1 MNRTKWMAGI
11 LTSAAVVLAGLGVG
25 TATAGAAPKVDPLL
39 PTELTLP
46 FMGAPL
52 KLTVTTGPGGA
63 IASADLDNAG
73 AFTAT
78 DVSARKVSFVANDGT
93 LQLTV
98 RSKGNEQRVTAK
110 AAEFSQLVGTSNWSG
125 DVFGTGLASTVAFT
139 IGGDELAPTLTIDS
153 AVSGDA
159 AAGGEATIGA
169 VRTESDDDDGE
180 IEVKGS
186 VQFTLDGQSRTLYIK
201 VKVETD
207 DDDSAADSPEAA
219 SLRITLSKLRG
230 VPQSI
235 EDAVGQ
241 KTWTAAL
248 CDGTNTATVVYTVN
262 ADGTL
267 TLDSATNT
275 DGSSPEIK
283 AESNK
288 IEVRF
293 GKDAR
298 VKFRSSLDGDQITVR
313 IEEKVRCRDAADPTT
328 NVSTSTT
335 IDDDDDDDDEDEHH
349 SGGHDDDDDDDD
361 HNGGGR
367 DHDEDD

>member
-46 FMGAPL
+46 FPGAPL

-78 DVSARKVSFVANDGT
+78 DVSAKKVRFEANDGT

-98 RSKGNEQRVTAK
+98 KSKGNEQRVTAK
-110 AAEFSQLVGTSNWSG
+110 AAEFSQLIGTSNWSG

-139 IGGDELAPTLTIDS
+139 IGGDELAPTLSIDS
-153 AVSGDA
+153 AVSGDV
-159 AAGGEATIGA
+159 AAGGEAIIGDI
-169 VRTESDDDDGE
+169 RTESDDDDGE
-180 IEVKGS
+180 IEIKGS
-186 VQFTLDGQSRTLYIK
+186 VKFTLDGQSRTLSI
-201 VKVETD
+201 KVETGEHDD
-207 DDDSAADSPEAA
+207 DDDSPEGA

-230 VPQSI
+230 VPQNI
-235 EDAVGQ
+235 EDAIGQ

-248 CDGTNTATVVYTVN
+248 CDGVNTATVVYTVN
-262 ADGTL
+262 EDGTL
-267 TLDSATNT
+267 TLDSATNS

-283 AESNK
+283 AEGDK

-298 VKFRSSLDGDQITVR
+298 VKFRSSLDDGQITVR
-313 IEEKVRCRDAADPTT
+313 IDEKVRCRGAADPTT

-335 IDDDDDDDDEDEHH
+335 IDDDDDDDDDDHH
-349 SGGHDDDDDDDD
+349 GRGHDDDDDDDD
-361 HNGGGR
+361 HRGGGR

>member
-46 FMGAPL
+46 FPGAPL

-139 IGGDELAPTLTIDS
+139 VGGDELAPTLTIDD

-159 AAGGEATIGA
+159 AAGGEAIIGD
-169 VRTESDDDDGE
+169 VRTGSDDDDGE
-180 IEVKGS
+180 IELKGS
-186 VQFTLDGQSRTLYIK
+186 VQFTLDGQSRTLSIK
-201 VKVETD
+201 VKVENDDDD
-207 DDDSAADSPEAA
+207 DDDSPEGA

-235 EDAVGQ
+235 DEAVGE

-248 CDGTNTATVVYTVN
+248 CDGTSTATVVYTVN

-267 TLDSATNT
+267 TLGSATNS

-313 IEEKVRCRDAADPTT
+313 VEEKVRCRGAEDPST

-335 IDDDDDDDDEDEHH
+335 IDDDDDDDDEHH
-349 SGGHDDDDDDDD
+349 SRGGDDDEDDDDD
-361 HNGGGR
+361 HGGGGR
-367 DHDEDD
+367 DHSEDD

>member
-25 TATAGAAPKVDPLL
+25 TASAGAAPKVDPLL

-78 DVSARKVSFVANDGT
+78 DVSAKKVRFVANDGT

-98 RSKGNEQRVTAK
+98 KSKGNEQRVTAK
-110 AAEFSQLVGTSNWSG
+110 AAEFSQLVGSSNWSG
-125 DVFGTGLASTVAFT
+125 DVFGTGQASTVAFT
-139 IGGDELAPTLTIDS
+139 IGGDELAPTLTIDE

-159 AAGGEATIGA
+159 AAGGEATIGE

-186 VQFTLDGQSRTLYIK
+186 VKFTLDGQSRTLSIK
-201 VKVETD
+201 IETGEDDD
-207 DDDSAADSPEAA
+207 DDDSPEGA

-235 EDAVGQ
+235 EDAVGE

-248 CDGTNTATVVYTVN
+248 CDGASTATVVYTVN

-267 TLDSATNT
+267 TLGSATNS

-313 IEEKVRCRDAADPTT
+313 VEEKVRCRDAADPTT

-335 IDDDDDDDDEDEHH
+335 IDDDDDDDDDDHQGR
-349 SGGHDDDDDDDD
+349 GGDDDDDDDDDD
-361 HNGGGR
+361 HGGGGR

>member
-25 TATAGAAPKVDPLL
+25 AATAGAAPKVDPLL

-46 FMGAPL
+46 FPGAPL

-63 IASADLDNAG
+63 ITQADLDNAG

-78 DVSARKVSFVANDGT
+78 DVSAKKVRFVANDGT

-98 RSKGNEQRVTAK
+98 KSKGNEQRVTAK
-110 AAEFSQLVGTSNWSG
+110 AAEFGQLVGTSGWSG
-125 DVFGTGLASTVAFT
+125 DVFGTGQASTVAFT
-139 IGGDELAPTLTIDS
+139 IGGDALAPTLTIDS
-153 AVSGDA
+153 AVSGDVG
-159 AAGGEATIGA
+159 AGGEAVIGE
-169 VRTESDDDDGE
+169 VKTETEDDGE
-180 IEVKGS
+180 IELKGS
-186 VQFTLDGQSRTLYIK
+186 VLFTLAGQSRTLSIK
-201 VKVETD
+201 VEAGEEDDDD
-207 DDDSAADSPEAA
+207 DDDSPEGA

-235 EDAVGQ
+235 EEAVGP
-241 KTWTAAL
+241 KVWTAAL
-248 CDGTNTATVVYTVN
+248 CDGVNTATVNYTVN

-275 DGSSPEIK
+275 DGSTPETK
-283 AESNK
+283 AEGNK

-298 VKFRSSLDGDQITVR
+298 VKLRSSLDGDQITVR
-313 IEEKVRCRDAADPTT
+313 IEEKVRCRDAADPST

-335 IDDDDDDDDEDEHH
+335 IDDDDDDDDDDHH
-349 SGGHDDDDDDDD
+349 GRGGDDDDDDDD
-361 HNGGGR
+361 HRDGGGR

>member
-1 MNRTKWMAGI
+1 MAGI

-25 TATAGAAPKVDPLL
+25 AATAGAAPKVDPLL

-46 FMGAPL
+46 FPGAPL

-78 DVSARKVSFVANDGT
+78 DVSAKKVRFVANDGT

-98 RSKGNEQRVTAK
+98 KSKGNEQRVTAK
-110 AAEFSQLVGTSNWSG
+110 AAEFGQLVGTSNWSG
-125 DVFGTGLASTVAFT
+125 DVFGTGAASTVAFT
-139 IGGDELAPTLTIDS
+139 VGGDELAPTLTIDS

-159 AAGGEATIGA
+159 AAGGEAIIGDI
-169 VRTESDDDDGE
+169 RTESDDDDGE

-186 VQFTLDGQSRTLYIK
+186 VKFTLDGQSRTLSIK
-201 VKVETD
+201 VKVENDDDD
-207 DDDSAADSPEAA
+207 DDDSPEGA

-230 VPQSI
+230 VPQSV
-235 EDAVGQ
+235 EDAVGP
-241 KTWTAAL
+241 KVWTAAL
-248 CDGTNTATVVYTVN
+248 CDGVNTATVNYTVN
-262 ADGTL
+262 ADGTI

-275 DGSSPEIK
+275 DGSSPETK

-298 VKFRSSLDGDQITVR
+298 VKIRSSIDGDQITVR

-335 IDDDDDDDDEDEHH
+335 VDDDDDDDHDEDHH
-349 SGGHDDDDDDDD
+349 RGGHDDDDDDHRD
-361 HNGGGR
+361 GGGR

>member
-25 TATAGAAPKVDPLL
+25 ATTAGAAPKVDPLL

-63 IASADLDNAG
+63 ITSADLDNAG

-78 DVSARKVSFVANDGT
+78 EVDARKVRFVANDGT

-98 RSKGNEQRVTAK
+98 KSKGNEQRVTAK
-110 AAEFSQLVGTSNWSG
+110 AAEFSQLVGSSNWSG
-125 DVFGTGLASTVAFT
+125 DVFGTGAASTVAFT
-139 IGGDELAPTLTIDS
+139 VGGDELAPTLTIDS

-159 AAGGEATIGA
+159 AAGGEAIIGDI
-169 VRTESDDDDGE
+169 RTESEDDGE

-186 VQFTLDGQSRTLYIK
+186 VQFTLDGQSRTLSIK
-201 VKVETD
+201 LETGEDDD
-207 DDDSAADSPEAA
+207 DDDSPEGA

-248 CDGTNTATVVYTVN
+248 CDGVNTATVVYTVN

-267 TLDSATNT
+267 TLDSATNS

-283 AESNK
+283 TDDDK

-298 VKFRSSLDGDQITVR
+298 VKFRSDIDGDQITVR
-313 IEEKVRCRDAADPTT
+313 IDEKVRCRGAADPTT

-335 IDDDDDDDDEDEHH
+335 IDDDDDDDDDDDEHH
-349 SGGHDDDDDDDD
+349 GRGGDDDDDDDD
-361 HNGGGR
+361 HGR